1 MRRVRAN
8 MIEPLFYNN
17 MDEILINLAKKEAE
31 QPMADGTWEAVRGE
45 RYCIVTCISIPKHA
59 HE

>member
-8 MIEPLFYNN
+8 KIEPLFYNN

-31 QPMADGTWEAVRGE
+31 QLMADGTWEAVRG
-45 RYCIVTCISIPKHA
+45 
-59 HE
+59 